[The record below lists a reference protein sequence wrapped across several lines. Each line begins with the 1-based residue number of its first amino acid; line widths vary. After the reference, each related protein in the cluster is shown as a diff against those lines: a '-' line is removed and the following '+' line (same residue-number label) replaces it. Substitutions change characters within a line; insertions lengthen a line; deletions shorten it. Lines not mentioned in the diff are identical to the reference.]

1 MQNEEKVDRKNNGK
15 WYFLVGVIL
24 LLLVILVFDSTKI
37 PLILKMFNKLIVQI
51 LPVLVLVYFVM
62 LLTNYFVD
70 NKKLKKY
77 MSEDAGFK
85 GLAISI
91 IAGILSVGPIYIWYP
106 LMQDLQSKG
115 VSNKYLAIFLYNRGI
130 KIQWLPMLIL
140 YFGLRYSITLMF
152 MMALVSIPQGIL
164 TEKLIELKN

>member
-1 MQNEEKVDRKNNGK
+1 MQREEKVERKNNGK

-24 LLLVILVFDSTKI
+24 LLLVILVIDATKI
-37 PLILKMFNKLIVQI
+37 SPILKVFNKLIVQI
-51 LPVLVLVYFVM
+51 LPVLLLVYFVM

-70 NKKLKKY
+70 NKKLKKD
-77 MSEDAGFK
+77 MSEDTGFK
-85 GLAISI
+85 GLAIAI
-91 IAGILSVGPIYIWYP
+91 IAGIISVGPIYIWYP

-140 YFGLRYSITLMF
+140 YFGLSYSITLMF